1 MCRQVTHLACLGFQV
16 RGRCDNSAAGMP
28 VEEHRMQH
36 PLLPI
41 DAARHLEGLPCSTG
55 ATRSLPTKSDWSLLP
70 DWSCHCHWQVAIWQQ
85 GSLQS

>member
-1 MCRQVTHLACLGFQV
+1 MCRQVIHLACLGFQV

-41 DAARHLEGLPCSTG
+41 DARPPSRRA
-55 ATRSLPTKSDWSLLP
+55 A
-70 DWSCHCHWQVAIWQQ
+70 
-85 GSLQS
+85 LQHRRNPLTSNKV